1 MIIACPECETR
12 FKTSAEAIGPNG
24 RTVRCANCSATWFV
38 PAESADL
45 MLDRLALEDIKTS
58 QNEIVEEAKQ
68 TTETLRKGLTGQSKH
83 RESLNTGPVVAQSAI
98 AKSSWTGEK
107 IEEFSAR
114 GAHSDMRERTE
125 RRRSRRRLWNVM
137 LIWFVPLLLIAALAA
152 GAYYFRQEIV
162 DRVPKSASLYKAVGI
177 EVSAPGLALTPPI
190 TRYAQIDGKPV
201 LIVEGS
207 VRNISGDTLSI
218 PLVSLSL
225 HNSSGQSVA
234 QWNVELE
241 TASLEARSSAS
252 YLSQYPA
259 PPLDAVEL
267 RSRFAN
273 ELQTIFTP
281 VEMFT
286 APQEN

>member
-12 FKTSAEAIGPNG
+12 FKTSADAIGPNG

-38 PAESADL
+38 PAETADL
-45 MLDRLALEDIKTS
+45 MLDRLALQDIETS
-58 QNEIVEEAKQ
+58 QNEIVAEAHQ
-68 TTETLRKGLTGQSKH
+68 TTQALKKGLVGQSKH
-83 RESLNTGPVVAQSAI
+83 SESVRSGPVVAQSVI
-98 AKSSWTGEK
+98 AKSTWTGEK
-107 IEEFSAR
+107 AQEVSAR

-137 LIWFVPLLLIAALAA
+137 LIWFIPLLLISALAA
-152 GAYYFRQEIV
+152 GAYHFRQEIV
-162 DRVPKSASLYKAVGI
+162 DRVPKSSSLYQAIGI

-201 LIVEGS
+201 LIVEGA
-207 VRNISGDTLSI
+207 VRNISGGTLSI

-234 QWNVELE
+234 EWNVELE
-241 TASLEARSSAS
+241 TEGLEARSSAP

-273 ELQTIFTP
+273 EIQSINTP
-281 VEMFT
+281 VEMIA